1 MESVCLIPPDDVVR
15 RTQRRLVER
24 NMESVCLI
32 LPDDVMR
39 TLLRHAARARPRCRR
54 APRVE
59 AVAACGGRCRV
70 PWEEAYLSP
79 GLGSFD
85 PREGAPGWA
94 RFCLACCRGEAES
107 APTSA
112 TRSRMVMCEELVTLG
127 VLAYLPMPSGVRLVR
142 LASCRKPVLQPRRGT
157 LRGVTT

>member
-1 MESVCLIPPDDVVR
+1 MQEG
-15 RTQRRLVER
+15 
-24 NMESVCLI
+24 
-32 LPDDVMR
+32 
-39 TLLRHAARARPRCRR
+39 
-54 APRVE
+54 
-59 AVAACGGRCRV
+59 AACGGRCRV
-70 PWEEAYLSP
+70 WRPLPRTVGRSVSQP
-79 GLGSFD
+79 GARLRQFD

-157 LRGVTT
+157 LRGVTTWE